1 MKILERCLGKHKNT
15 IFCELLIVRRYRE
28 FTKEKENI
36 GHNIFKSKVQ
46 HLEKKNEAIK
56 DYFIGYYR
64 YSPKYNIYRGNG
76 TTVLLEIFFSA
87 SIESAGRKSDIQ

>member
-46 HLEKKNEAIK
+46 HLEKK
-56 DYFIGYYR
+56 
-64 YSPKYNIYRGNG
+64 
-76 TTVLLEIFFSA
+76 
-87 SIESAGRKSDIQ
+87 